1 MVVFALAC
9 LAGAAA
15 PGHAHARAIDPERM
29 HQALLQNPI
38 VDARLPAGLS
48 GVQLV
53 DVPVEPEN
61 GADGEIG
68 NIDVTIAAGPDTL
81 NGGAYTIYATAEQ
94 ADLAIARFAEK
105 LGGDVQV
112 TSVEPLLSDWPAYLV
127 TATMPDPP
135 MGVTAYL
142 IRMDSIVVA
151 AFSGVLDQ
159 SAGNADN
166 ARALAVLMAQQVEWL
181 SGAGLD

>member
-1 MVVFALAC
+1 
-9 LAGAAA
+9 
-15 PGHAHARAIDPERM
+15 
-29 HQALLQNPI
+29 
-38 VDARLPAGLS
+38 
-48 GVQLV
+48 
-53 DVPVEPEN
+53 
-61 GADGEIG
+61 
-68 NIDVTIAAGPDTL
+68 
-81 NGGAYTIYATAEQ
+81 
-94 ADLAIARFAEK
+94 
-105 LGGDVQV
+105 
-112 TSVEPLLSDWPAYLV
+112 
-127 TATMPDPP
+127 